1 MAATPAFELPF
12 KYPNATWKRALG
24 SRHAKPDRDLPGD
37 QQQLHLIDSFMIS
50 RHVLSCRDA
59 AYPEK
64 KTRMVSIV
72 WNSGAGG
79 AFLEPRSLACG
90 ASHCCVE
97 AVGGV
102 QVAVV
107 AGRGCGLPWGVRSL
121 SYRAEISRAS
131 PTAIVM
137 VMD

>member
-1 MAATPAFELPF
+1 MAATRAFELPF

-64 KTRMVSIV
+64 KHEWSRSCGTPVRE
-72 WNSGAGG
+72 A
-79 AFLEPRSLACG
+79 RSLNR
-90 ASHCCVE
+90 VP
-97 AVGGV
+97 
-102 QVAVV
+102 
-107 AGRGCGLPWGVRSL
+107 L
-121 SYRAEISRAS
+121 RAEHRTAALRPLAAGKS
-131 PTAIVM
+131 PLL
-137 VMD
+137 